1 MGGRWMEEGITEFL
15 KLLIDLAYLRN
26 YMETMAM
33 AALGLTSK
41 LGTREVFSHKESVDF
56 IFKDLHLVSQDLG
69 QSGHA
74 AVNPSEPDTP
84 YTWSEPVC
92 PLGNYQYPPLSKIN
106 IPY

>member
-56 IFKDLHLVSQDLG
+56 IFKDLHSVSQDLG
-69 QSGHA
+69 FGGSLM
-74 AVNPSEPDTP
+74 E
-84 YTWSEPVC
+84 
-92 PLGNYQYPPLSKIN
+92 L
-106 IPY
+106 